1 MITLLSFL
9 MLALAVKC
17 YAIDPWRSVALAII
31 ALMLWLFPVITIL
44 AWLGMVAF
52 KVVVA

>member
-9 MLALAVKC
+9 ILALAVKC
-17 YAIDPWRSVALAII
+17 YAIDPWRSVALATV
-31 ALMLWLFPVITIL
+31 ALMLWLFTVVTIL

-52 KVVVA
+52 KVVFA

>member
-9 MLALAVKC
+9 ILALAVKC
-17 YAIDPWRSVALAII
+17 YAVDPWRAVALATV
-31 ALMLWLFPVITIL
+31 ALMLWLFPVVIIL

-52 KVVVA
+52 KVVFA

>member
-9 MLALAVKC
+9 ILALAVEC
-17 YAIDPWRSVALAII
+17 YSKDPWRSVALATV
-31 ALMLWLFPVITIL
+31 ALMLWLFPVVTIL

-52 KVVVA
+52 KVVFA